1 MKQYVIKLLITV
13 DPTSFITLRIMALF
27 SQSRNVAD
35 LNASQSTQ
43 VLIEVDA
50 SADNRRSHYATSH
63 RIRPALH

>member
-13 DPTSFITLRIMALF
+13 DPTSFITLRIMAPF

-50 SADNRRSHYATSH
+50 NADK
-63 RIRPALH
+63 